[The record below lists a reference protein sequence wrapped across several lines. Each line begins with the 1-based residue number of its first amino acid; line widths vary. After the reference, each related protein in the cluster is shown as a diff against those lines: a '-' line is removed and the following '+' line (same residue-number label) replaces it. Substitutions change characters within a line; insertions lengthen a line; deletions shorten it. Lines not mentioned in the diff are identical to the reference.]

1 MVDGKLLSLK
11 SEDVLDKI
19 CSNRGGY
26 CFEINGLLS
35 DFLKENE
42 FEVVNYLGRFL
53 KGMEDIPVRHHR
65 VLKVCCMDEYYII
78 DVSIGQ
84 SAPLYPL
91 KLSEGLVQEQF
102 GLSYKFEKDPFLG
115 WVLYDL
121 HKGQWRKFYSF
132 TEDEQLDIDFIVP
145 SFYCERHPASKF
157 NKFPIV
163 GLKTKNGRKTIN
175 DREYKVFENEKIIL
189 IEQNL
194 SDERR
199 AKILEKEFGIDLRK

>member
-1 MVDGKLLSLK
+1 MLDKSRYFKRIGIPENTEITESVEFLNLIHFQNCVSIPYENLDLVEGKLLSLK

-35 DFLKENE
+35 DFLKENG

-53 KGMEDIPVRHHR
+53 IGMEDIPVRHHR
-65 VLKVCCMDEYYII
+65 VLKVCCMDEYYIM

-121 HKGQWRKFYSF
+121 HKGHSGGN
-132 TEDEQLDIDFIVP
+132 FILSP
-145 SFYCERHPASKF
+145 
-157 NKFPIV
+157 
-163 GLKTKNGRKTIN
+163 KTNN
-175 DREYKVFENEKIIL
+175 LIL
-189 IEQNL
+189 ILLCLPFTAN
-194 SDERR
+194 
-199 AKILEKEFGIDLRK
+199 AILHQGLTSFR